1 MKRNV
6 CVFMSMFLVMPLTAL
21 AGQVVL
27 FLGDGMG
34 VTTVTAGRI
43 LAGQKLGLQGEEHR
57 LSFESFDNVALI
69 KTYNTD
75 MQVPDSA
82 GTMSAIVT
90 GKKTRFGVLSVNSGI
105 ARGNCAQSLSGALP
119 TLLELAEEA
128 GFATGIV
135 TTARITHA
143 TPAANYAHG
152 PERDWEDDS
161 MVPPK
166 AMAEGCKDIARQLV
180 EFGVGDGIDVIL
192 GGGRANFLPASE
204 ADPEY
209 PEVMGRRKDGRNLI
223 TEWLAVRNNSKSVQ
237 RQFVWKAETFAGL
250 ETKGQVF
257 GLFEPSHMQF
267 DADRS
272 QDRAGEP
279 SLAEMTSFAIKMLQ
293 GRSRNFFLVVEAGRI
308 DHGHHAGNAYRAL
321 HDVLA
326 LDAAVAVA
334 NAALNPKKS
343 LVLVT
348 ADHSHTLT
356 FAGYPPRGNP
366 ILGKVPVIAG
376 GGEGGAP
383 TYEYPTLGYANGPG
397 AIPDYTT
404 PDYTTVDTQ
413 SPNFRQPA
421 TLPMPAETHGGDDV
435 AAYARGVAG
444 ELVHGVMEQNELHRA
459 LYKALFG
466 KAER

>member
-1 MKRNV
+1 MKNLCV
-6 CVFMSMFLVMPLTAL
+6 CMSLLLIMPTLAW

-43 LAGQKLGLQGEEHR
+43 LAGQKLGKQGEEHK
-57 LSFESFDNVALI
+57 LSFETYDHVALI

-90 GKKTRFGVLSVNSGI
+90 GQKTRFGVLSVN
-105 ARGNCAQSLSGALP
+105 AEVERGNCAQSLSGPVP
-119 TLLELAEEA
+119 TLLEQAEEA

-135 TTARITHA
+135 TTTRITHA
-143 TPAANYAHG
+143 TPAANYAHV

-161 MVPPK
+161 MLPPD
-166 AMAEGCKDIARQLV
+166 AGAAGCKDIARTLI
-180 EFGVGDGIDVIL
+180 EFAVGDGIDVIL
-192 GGGRANFLPASE
+192 GGGRANFLPAGES
-204 ADPEY
+204 DPEY
-209 PEVMGRRKDGRNLI
+209 PEIKGRRKDGRNLI
-223 TEWLAVRNNSKSVQ
+223 AEWLRNNQSPKGAQ
-237 RQFVWKAETFAGL
+237 RQFVWKADSFAAL
-250 ETKGQVF
+250 ATKGQVL

-267 DADRS
+267 EADRTK
-272 QDRAGEP
+272 DRSGEP
-279 SLAEMTSFAIKMLQ
+279 SLAEMTAYAIKSLQ
-293 GRSRNFFLVVEAGRI
+293 DKSRNFFLVVEAGRI

-321 HDVLA
+321 HDVIA

-334 NAALNPKKS
+334 NKALDPRRS

-356 FAGYPPRGNP
+356 LAGYPPRGNP
-366 ILGKVPVIAG
+366 ILGKVPVIPGA
-376 GGEGGAP
+376 GEGGAP
-383 TYEYPTLGYANGPG
+383 AYTYPTLGYANGPG
-397 AIPDYTT
+397 AL

-413 SPNFRQPA
+413 SPDFRQPA
-421 TLPMPAETHGGDDV
+421 TLPMLAETHGGEDV
-435 AAYARGVAG
+435 AAYARGVAA

-466 KAER
+466 KAAR